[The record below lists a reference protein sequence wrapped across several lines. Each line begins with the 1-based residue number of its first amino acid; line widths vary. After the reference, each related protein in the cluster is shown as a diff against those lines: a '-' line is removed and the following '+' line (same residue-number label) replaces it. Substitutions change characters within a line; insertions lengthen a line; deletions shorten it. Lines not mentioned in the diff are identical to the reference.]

1 MGHGGLAGPPARA
14 PEKMRHDAFS
24 SVDLLAYLVIFS
36 RRGERMSDSDTGTI
50 MAKVYEYKRKA
61 HDLRD
66 EAHTVTARAAIKGG
80 PPAGGQVQDSGRRG
94 ARPRV
99 ETPQRGNRA
108 RAKHTGKTGQR
119 RRPSQAHC
127 HHLRYYN

>member
-1 MGHGGLAGPPARA
+1 MGVRVGPGGLAGPPARA

-50 MAKVYEYKRKA
+50 MAKVHECKRKA

-66 EAHTVTARAAIKGG
+66 EAHTLTARAAIKGG
-80 PPAGGQVQDSGRRG
+80 PVCGELLIFDTNQQFATDRLMHPWI
-94 ARPRV
+94 
-99 ETPQRGNRA
+99 T
-108 RAKHTGKTGQR
+108 
-119 RRPSQAHC
+119 
-127 HHLRYYN
+127 